1 MTLHVERKTPTQIKS
16 NETRRRFADGI
27 ASRAHRDTPV
37 ECLSASDRSGR
48 LVSTQKPPAFVPT
61 PRHYEHIEPVDPGD
75 VPHPPLTIRLWIEPF
90 VAKRPNVRQ
99 IQRAVSRHFF
109 VEIDDLLLGGRTK
122 GVVMPRQIAMYLAT
136 KLTVLSST
144 IIGQRFGGR
153 DHTTVLH
160 AERKISAKMLKDMK
174 LKEDVDAIGRLIL
187 GAGR

>member
-1 MTLHVERKTPTQIKS
+1 MTLHVETKTPTQIKS

-48 LVSTQKPPAFVPT
+48 LVSSQKTPAFVPT
-61 PRHYEHIEPVDPGD
+61 PRHYEPVEPVDLD

-90 VAKRPNVRQ
+90 VAERPNVRQ

-122 GVVMPRQIAMYLAT
+122 EVVMPRQIAMYLAT

-174 LKEDVDAIGRLIL
+174 LKEDIDTIERLIL
-187 GAGR
+187 GAAR